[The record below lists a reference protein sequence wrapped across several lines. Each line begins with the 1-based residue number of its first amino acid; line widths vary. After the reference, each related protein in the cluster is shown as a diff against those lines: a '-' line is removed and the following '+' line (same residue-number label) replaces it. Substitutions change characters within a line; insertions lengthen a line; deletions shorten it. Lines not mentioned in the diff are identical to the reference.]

1 MPASGTGQW
10 VGCHLNAQDVC
21 CDNRAGGIKDLG
33 LMQRLA
39 KESNV
44 PLPLADIIKG
54 HEEEAQQQGKG
65 DLDWG
70 CIVDLLRS
78 KAGLP
83 ER

>member
-1 MPASGTGQW
+1 MGGVLTI
-10 VGCHLNAQDVC
+10 C
-21 CDNRAGGIKDLG
+21 CCCIGGLKDLS

-39 KESNV
+39 KESDV
-44 PLPLADIIKG
+44 PLPLADVIKG

-65 DLDWG
+65 DMDWG

-83 ER
+83 DRQL